1 MKKAIKAKTL
11 GDFKNEHNPDA
22 EVVHLRQRVKELEAA
37 KASERAATG
46 EALEIV
52 HELRTAIA
60 QASPVKM
67 TYQPGASSAADC
79 THVLH
84 LTDWHY
90 GAITKRDDVDGFGEF
105 SPDIAESRIHALG
118 QAIIKKTEAQ
128 RHGYNVPKLHILGT
142 ADFISGGI
150 HQELL
155 VTNAFPEPVQAVR
168 CGYALGAL
176 LFMFAPHFDVIEADL
191 VTLDNHG
198 RLTKKPQ
205 AAEGGLNNW
214 CYVVAE
220 IAKHY
225 VGRQSNIDVRIHAKS
240 SALVREG
247 PERYLCFH
255 GHQVKAWAGIPYYG
269 LDRRVALEAVKR
281 MGLPETGFTK
291 LVSGHLHHAID
302 GMAWNLGG
310 SLSGTDDHDHSCGRH
325 APPHQTSWFVH
336 PKHGEFDFTRWWL

>member
-1 MKKAIKAKTL
+1 MKKNLTQFKT
-11 GDFKNEHNPDA
+11 EHAPDA
-22 EVVHLRQRVKELEAA
+22 DIVYLRNRVAELET
-37 KASERAATG
+37 KHQREREATG

-52 HELRTAIA
+52 HALQDAITTARPLHMRYA
-60 QASPVKM
+60 ANNSDV
-67 TYQPGASSAADC
+67 SAAEC
-79 THVLH
+79 VHVLH

-105 SPDIAESRIHALG
+105 NPDIAEARIRKLG
-118 QAIIKKTEAQ
+118 ECIIKKTQAQ
-128 RHGYNVPKLHILGT
+128 RAGYNVPHLHILGT

-155 VTNAFPEPVQAVR
+155 VTNAFPEPVQAVK

-176 LFMFAPHFDVIEADL
+176 LAMFAEHFKTITADI

-220 IAKHY
+220 IAKRH
-225 VGRQSNIDVRIHAKS
+225 VQAFSNVAVNIHAKP
-240 SALVREG
+240 SALVAVG

-255 GHQVKAWAGIPYYG
+255 GHQIKGWGGIPYYG
-269 LDRRVALEAVKR
+269 LDRRVAMEAVKR
-281 MGLPETGFTK
+281 MGLPDVSFTK
-291 LVSGHLHHAID
+291 LVSGHLHHALD
-302 GMAWNLGG
+302 GMTWNLGG
-310 SLSGTDDHDHSCGRH
+310 SLSGTDAFDHSCGRH
-325 APPHQTSWFVH
+325 AKPHQTAWFVH
-336 PKHGEFDFTRWWL
+336 PEHGEFDFTRWWV